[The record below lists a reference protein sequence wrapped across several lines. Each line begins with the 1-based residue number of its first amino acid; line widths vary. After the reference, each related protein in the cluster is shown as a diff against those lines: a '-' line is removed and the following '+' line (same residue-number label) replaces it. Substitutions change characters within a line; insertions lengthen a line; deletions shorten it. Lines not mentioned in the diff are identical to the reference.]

1 MRALRHF
8 CSVGLIVL
16 AGLVCF
22 FALDGCGNRQGFS
35 RLKPCRLP
43 GIGEELLCGKLTVFE
58 NRQTRTG
65 RKIDL
70 NVVVLRAFDPKNKA
84 EPLFDLAGGPGI
96 ASTSAAMFYATDG
109 KEYRRKH
116 DIVLVDQRGTGK
128 SNPLTAEPVKKTPQD
143 YLSEMYPVDY
153 VKNLRRT
160 LEQHADLTQYTT
172 SIAMDDLDDVR
183 SWLGYERIN
192 LFGLSYGSRAVLVY
206 LRQHP
211 DRVHT
216 ATIAGVAPTYLKMPL
231 HHSEGAARAMELLLQ
246 ACEQDRQCQQAFPQ
260 VRDKWATVLAQLGRQ
275 PARVQY
281 SPPDRT
287 GPVTVEIERDIFAEK
302 IRNWMY
308 GRDKASRIPLIV
320 HEAAKGDFAPFLH
333 EAISPSPTD
342 FIADGMYLSVTCAED
357 VPFIDQE
364 EAAKLNA
371 GNPFG
376 NYRVFQQTRAC
387 SMWPQGKIPAD
398 FLEPVSSKVPVLILS
413 GNFDPVT
420 PPKYSEEVAKSLPN
434 SRRVVIPQAG
444 HILDGLTDPGCPDRI
459 IMEFIDKKSAEGLD
473 TSCVDRMAAPPFATS
488 ATR

>member
-1 MRALRHF
+1 
-8 CSVGLIVL
+8 VL
-16 AGLVCF
+16 ASLLF
-22 FALDGCGNRQGFS
+22 FLALDGCAKAGSS
-35 RLKPCRLP
+35 RLQPCHLP
-43 GIGEELLCGKLTVFE
+43 GIDEELLCGKLSVFE

-65 RKIDL
+65 RTIDL
-70 NVVVLRAFDPKNKA
+70 NVVVLPAFNQKTKA
-84 EPLFDLAGGPGI
+84 EPLFDLAGGPGV
-96 ASTSAAMFYATDG
+96 ASTGAAMFYAIDG

-143 YLSEMYPVDY
+143 YLREMYPVDY

-183 SWLGYERIN
+183 SWLGYERID

-246 ACEQDRQCQQAFPQ
+246 ACEQDTQCHQAFPQ
-260 VRDKWATVLAQLGRQ
+260 VRDEWATVLAQLGRQ

-281 SPPDRT
+281 SPPDKT

-308 GRDKASRIPLIV
+308 GRDKASRIPLII
-320 HEAAKGDFAPFLH
+320 HQAAKGDFAPFLH
-333 EAISPSPTD
+333 EAISLSPTD

-357 VPFIDQE
+357 TPFIDQA
-364 EAAKLNA
+364 EAARLNE
-371 GNPFG
+371 GNSFG

-387 SMWPQGKIPAD
+387 GLWPQGKIPVD
-398 FLEPVSSKVPVLILS
+398 FLEPVSSDVPVLVFS

-420 PPKYSEEVAKSLPN
+420 PPKYGEEVAKSLPN

-459 IMEFIDKKSAEGLD
+459 IMEFMDKGSAEGLD

-488 ATR
+488 AEK